1 LSEAILSSGAGDPLS
16 ELSCDWGGDGRLM
29 CVIWRIF
36 GNVVKTLLEKES
48 RSSGGGVGVRADPSE
63 EIGEQSRE
71 EGGREESSLSVSM
84 AAAGGAVRRRDK
96 KAERRKMRARSE
108 RDDGAR
114 C

>member
-1 LSEAILSSGAGDPLS
+1 
-16 ELSCDWGGDGRLM
+16 M